1 MQQSLDVGATLS
13 RVFDL
18 YRQQAAVLLPAA
30 ALIFLLP
37 ALATVLLGSAVGLGV
52 IVLVVAL
59 VAGYW
64 YQGVV
69 VTAVQDM
76 EDGRRDFSIG
86 RLFSSA
92 APFVLPLAV
101 AGLLAGIGIVIGLF
115 LLIVPGLLLMT
126 WWALLAPVIVLERSG
141 IGGAFGRSRELVRG
155 NGWQVFAIIVLL
167 VIVQAVVSGILSAV
181 ALAVDDSVLSDAIGS
196 YVGNVLVAP
205 LAALAATVVYLR
217 LREAYGG
224 AGALGTGGFAPP
236 QSPTP
241 DATATPAPQPAEPP
255 SGGAPLPGE
264 RPGSVPPPATAAPQP
279 PPAPEPSTAPPGWR
293 EPRPDEPGPDEP
305 RPAERRP
312 GPPAA
317 PDPFGTPSDRPPD
330 PFGPRE

>member
-1 MQQSLDVGATLS
+1 MPHKLDVGATLS

-18 YRQQAAVLLPAA
+18 YRQQAGVLLPAA

-37 ALATVLLGSAVGLGV
+37 ALATVLLGSSVGLGIV
-52 IVLVVAL
+52 VLVVAL

-76 EDGRRDFSIG
+76 EDGHRDFSIG

-92 APFVLPLAV
+92 APFVLPLAA
-101 AGLLAGIGIVIGLF
+101 AGILAGIGIVIGL
-115 LLIVPGLLLMT
+115 LLFIVPGLLLMT

-141 IGGAFGRSRELVRG
+141 VGGAFGRSRELVRG
-155 NGWQVFAIIVLL
+155 NGWQVFGIIVLL
-167 VIVQAVVSGILSAV
+167 VIVQAIVSGILSAV
-181 ALAVDDSVLSDAIGS
+181 ALAIDDTVVSDAIGS

-236 QSPTP
+236 QSPS
-241 DATATPAPQPAEPP
+241 PAPEPAGAPPAAAPPGGPP

-264 RPGSVPPPATAAPQP
+264 RSESIPPPTAPAPP
-279 PPAPEPSTAPPGWR
+279 EPPAA
-293 EPRPDEPGPDEP
+293 EPRPDEPAEGEP
-305 RPAERRP
+305 RPADR
-312 GPPAA
+312 A
-317 PDPFGTPSDRPPD
+317 PDPFGKPPPERPPD
-330 PFGPRE
+330 PFGSRE